1 VCSELYAIK
10 FHPTIRK
17 IFYILLV
24 IMKITFKKDNK
35 TIDSLESW
43 EKNGGP
49 KLNKQWQ
56 EGHSAHEMAYYAI
69 EHTDEF
75 VRTIQSVLK
84 SCGLQQQDFVCEL
97 EATIGLGQGMKRGGP
112 RVHDLLMIG
121 EDCVIG
127 IEAKV
132 LEPFGENIS
141 SVNKKQKEK
150 SKETRAEALWDF
162 LAGKNT
168 TIGESP
174 IGYQLFTA
182 TRGTM
187 CSALKAKKV
196 NCIMLV
202 LSFIPEAKDKKAKDK
217 NEEDY
222 KSFLDV
228 IDADPNDMII
238 RTIENKEIKSWLRME
253 HVNISK

>member
-1 VCSELYAIK
+1 
-10 FHPTIRK
+10 
-17 IFYILLV
+17 
-24 IMKITFKKDNK
+24 MKITFKKDNE

-43 EKNGGP
+43 KIYGAP
-49 KLNKQWQ
+49 KLNKQWK
-56 EGHSAHEMAYYAI
+56 EGYSAYEMAHYAI

-75 VRTIQSVLK
+75 IRTIQSVLK
-84 SCGLQQQDFVCEL
+84 SCGLQQQDFVCEP

-132 LEPFGENIS
+132 SETFGRSIS
-141 SVNKKQKEK
+141 DINNEQKKK
-150 SKETRAEALWDF
+150 SKETRAEALWNF

-168 TIGESP
+168 TIGESQ

-187 CSALKAKKV
+187 CTALKAKKV

-202 LSFIPEAKDKKAKDK
+202 LAFIQEAKDKKAKDK
-217 NEEDY
+217 NEKDY

-228 IDADPNDMII
+228 INADQNGMII
-238 RTIENKEIKSWLRME
+238 RTIENTEIKSWLRME

>member
-1 VCSELYAIK
+1 
-10 FHPTIRK
+10 
-17 IFYILLV
+17 
-24 IMKITFKKDNK
+24 MKITFKKDNE
-35 TIDSLESW
+35 TINSLESW

-49 KLNKQWQ
+49 KHNKQWK
-56 EGHSAHEMAYYAI
+56 EGHSAYKMAYYAI
-69 EHTDEF
+69 KHTDEF
-75 VRTIQSVLK
+75 IRTIQLVLK
-84 SCGLQQQDFVCEL
+84 SCGLQQQDFVCEP
-97 EATIGLGQGMKRGGP
+97 EATIGLGQGMKSGGP
-112 RVHDLLMIG
+112 RVHDLLMVG

-132 LEPFGENIS
+132 SEPFGENIS

-150 SKETRAEALWDF
+150 STATRAEALWDF
-162 LAGKNT
+162 CIRNNT
-168 TIGESP
+168 SIDESP

-187 CSALKAKKV
+187 CSAIKAKKV

-202 LSFIPEAKDKKAKDK
+202 LSFIAEAKDK
-217 NEEDY
+217 NEDDY
-222 KSFLDV
+222 KSFLCA
-228 IDADPNDMII
+228 INAGPNDMVI